1 LRRQPNVIVIAG
13 PNGAGKSTAAP
24 ELLQGPMRVEEFVN
38 ADVLAQG
45 LSAFHPEGAAM
56 AAGRIML
63 ARMKELARQR
73 TDFAF
78 ETTLASRSFAPWL
91 AGLCKQGYSF
101 RLLYLWLPDAN
112 VAVCRVRER
121 VRQGGHDIP
130 DEVIRRRY
138 ERSLRNLFDLYL
150 PLAEDWAIYDNS
162 RTPSHLLA
170 LGRREEVV
178 TVHDPLTWGK
188 IQERT

>member
-1 LRRQPNVIVIAG
+1 
-13 PNGAGKSTAAP
+13 
-24 ELLQGPMRVEEFVN
+24 MRVEEFVN